1 MNIKELLSEIRFL
14 KGEKVL
20 RRYFVMN
27 SFDGILTTI
36 GILLGSFISNSIVP
50 GLIIRV
56 VLATGIAMLVSGFF
70 GTLMTEF
77 SERKREIKTL
87 EKAMI
92 KKFRNSILQKSAIKI
107 SIISALVDGSS
118 PLLASLLS
126 IIPFFFSFPPLTS
139 FYISLGISTIFLF
152 VIGVYLSKISEENL
166 LIGGIKML
174 SIGVLVTFL
183 ILLLK
188 PVGV

>member
-56 VLATGIAMLVSGFF
+56 VLATGIAMFVSGFF